1 MDLKALKTLE
11 FYKVL
16 DILKQ
21 FASSSKAREKIENIV
36 PSEDIVTAERLLAE
50 TAEADRVL
58 FEFATDP
65 NFAVDDITLSLDRAK
80 KMSVLTMGE
89 LLKVSCVLRVG
100 RVLKQTIARVP
111 ELSVITD
118 FSNELFTNHALE
130 ERIDKS
136 IISDSEM
143 SDDASP
149 ELRAL
154 RVKIRRCNDNV
165 KTKLNSYISASQ
177 YQKYLQDNLI
187 TMRSDRYVIPVKSEY
202 KGQISGLVH
211 DQSSSGATLYIEPMA
226 IVELNNELKQLIL
239 SEQLEIERILREL
252 TAGVAADV
260 VEISSNFEI
269 ITNLDVIFARAK
281 LARKL
286 HASCPKINSNGYVN
300 IINGRHPLIDKDKVK
315 PISIYFGR
323 DFDIML
329 ITGPNAGGKT
339 VTLKLVGLC
348 QLMGLSGM
356 FIPSSSG
363 SEISIFDNIFCDIG
377 DEQSIEQSLST
388 FSGHMTNIIS
398 FIDRI
403 TNNSLLLLD
412 ELGAGTDPS
421 EGSALAVAITKYI
434 KKIGSKAVITS
445 HFNDLKEFAISTK
458 RVGSASMD
466 FNIKTF
472 EPTYRLLIGISGA
485 SNALQI
491 AKRLGLKSEI
501 IEVAE
506 SFLSDE
512 TKNFERV
519 LMSAEVARKQAEELI
534 EQSKTNK
541 LLAETELKNIQ
552 IELARLREN
561 NDKLNE
567 QIRKETKKLIEQSV
581 DEANDIL
588 DEMKDLLKQSDMES
602 LFEAR
607 RLKKKLENMSANYSE
622 PDDIGK
628 MDNSLIYDDTAIVP
642 GDEIYIKSLDKVG
655 KVLFVGK
662 KDEYEVALGSVKT
675 QIKAIDCKKIVTINK
690 KPPQFNVSKTFSNAS
705 AKSELNLIGKNV
717 DEALY
722 ELDEYLYNSVSG
734 NLSEVR
740 IVHGKGTGILR
751 QAVQKFLAKHSTVL
765 EFRDGLYG
773 EGDRGVTI
781 VKLK

>member
-1 MDLKALKTLE
+1 
-11 FYKVL
+11 
-16 DILKQ
+16 
-21 FASSSKAREKIENIV
+21 
-36 PSEDIVTAERLLAE
+36 
-50 TAEADRVL
+50 
-58 FEFATDP
+58 
-65 NFAVDDITLSLDRAK
+65 
-80 KMSVLTMGE
+80 
-89 LLKVSCVLRVG
+89 
-100 RVLKQTIARVP
+100 
-111 ELSVITD
+111 
-118 FSNELFTNHALE
+118 
-130 ERIDKS
+130 
-136 IISDSEM
+136 
-143 SDDASP
+143 
-149 ELRAL
+149 
-154 RVKIRRCNDNV
+154 
-165 KTKLNSYISASQ
+165 
-177 YQKYLQDNLI
+177 
-187 TMRSDRYVIPVKSEY
+187 
-202 KGQISGLVH
+202 
-211 DQSSSGATLYIEPMA
+211 GATLYIEPMA

-286 HASCPKINSNGYVN
+286 HASCPKINSKGYVN

-662 KDEYEVALGSVKT
+662 KDEYEVA
-675 QIKAIDCKKIVTINK
+675 
-690 KPPQFNVSKTFSNAS
+690 
-705 AKSELNLIGKNV
+705 
-717 DEALY
+717 
-722 ELDEYLYNSVSG
+722 
-734 NLSEVR
+734 
-740 IVHGKGTGILR
+740 
-751 QAVQKFLAKHSTVL
+751 
-765 EFRDGLYG
+765 
-773 EGDRGVTI
+773 
-781 VKLK
+781 